1 MNRILWFLLGGLLL
15 SLVSCSESLG
25 LDASEAD
32 GKVRLSFSLGGAL
45 EPAVKS
51 RAMGEMTEDK
61 RKNLDVWLLVF
72 DKEGFL
78 VETAQAKEQ
87 ENSGDETTFSVDL
100 SISTQKRIIHFV
112 AVDTDGTQL
121 TRTEWDQKMR
131 DLPYGHE
138 TNVVRDLTVPYP
150 VDAYWQRE
158 ETPTINAD
166 TKFKR
171 VPLVRNFA
179 KVEIKSVVDRAKYD
193 FVFEGFCVCNVEAE
207 GSVAPYNTDT
217 GEFVDYLQTAS
228 ETSKTY
234 VQLNSEGYYGAIP
247 NEGAQNVQIPD
258 DTGGD
263 CGLTF
268 DLEPKYLYETH
279 NSSGDFKGSVYV
291 LVKGRFEG
299 HASSYY
305 KVDLVKRGDEGMIY
319 YDVLRN
325 IFYTGE
331 IQGVTANGYSSAKAA
346 SEAAASNNIS
356 ASTSTGDVPNISD
369 SEQRLFVSTTFLP
382 ITANQPV
389 TMRFRY
395 IPDLNEETTMNNG
408 RVSYS
413 YSGDGFLDEQ
423 SFTVATSDDADG
435 WREITLTPRNELP
448 VGGAVQTGMLHFYVK
463 QEDNMSEILT
473 RDVTIIYRAPYL
485 LAVDCPDEV
494 DKASQTSVT
503 VTLQIDKNFNE
514 KMFPLT
520 FQVEATPKTLYPDV
534 SKNKLPV
541 QLGKSLA
548 DDATNSFYYEKTI
561 TWDEYGAL
569 IAPAGKNYK
578 ELPCYFLTNCESNAA
593 TVYAANVYC
602 NKASDQ
608 FINYEPVLV
617 SVDFDDIVK
626 AVGQTGTLTIQV
638 SRTGQPLTV
647 TFTENGV
654 VTTQKI
660 TPSSTTVTIPY
671 TAKTADSPVTAEVK
685 VDGRE
690 ESLSATAGRIAS
702 YVIQGKMLK
711 FTYQSFFGTSNVS
724 NGTITFKANG
734 VEIGSG
740 TTNNQGVITSAL
752 TLTGAGLTTETIVT
766 MSYSTWFTSYTRTVT
781 LGELLSL
788 TSQKT
793 YNLN

>member
-179 KVEIKSVVDRAKYD
+179 KVEIKSVVDPAKYN

-207 GSVAPYNTDT
+207 GSVAPYNTET
-217 GEFVDYLQTAS
+217 GEFVDYLQTGT

-395 IPDLNEETTMNNG
+395 IPDLEYAATVTNG

-413 YSGDGFLDEQ
+413 YTGDDFLDEQ

-448 VGGAVQTGMLHFYVK
+448 VGGAVQTGMLHFYVE

-494 DKASQTSVT
+494 AKASQTSVT

-548 DDATNSFYYEKTI
+548 DGTTNSFYYEKTI

-569 IAPAGKNYK
+569 NAPAGKNYK

-593 TVYAANVYC
+593 TVYATNVYC
-602 NKASDQ
+602 NMASDQ
-608 FINYEPVLV
+608 FINSVLV

-626 AVGQTGTLTIQV
+626 AVGQTGTLTIQM

-647 TFTENGV
+647 TFTENGE
-654 VTTQKI
+654 VTTQNI

-671 TAKTADSPVTAEVK
+671 TTKTADSPVTAEVK

-690 ESLSATAGRIAS
+690 ESMSATADRI
-702 YVIQGKMLK
+702 YLIPGNMLK
-711 FTYQSFFGTSNVS
+711 FTYRGLFGTNNVS
-724 NGTITFKANG
+724 NETITFKANG

-740 TTNNQGVITSAL
+740 TTNNQGVITSNL
-752 TLTGAGLTTETIVT
+752 TLTGAGLSTETVVT
-766 MSYSTWFTSYTRTVT
+766 MSYSYYTKTVT

-788 TSQKT
+788 TSLTT
-793 YNLN
+793 YNLTLW

>member
-1 MNRILWFLLGGLLL
+1 MKHRLFYLFILLVLLL
-15 SLVSCSESLG
+15 SASSCSESLG

-78 VETAQAKEQ
+78 VETAQAYQQ
-87 ENSGDETTFSVDL
+87 ENSDDETTFSVDL
-100 SISTQKRIIHFV
+100 SISTQRRIIHFV

-121 TRTEWDQKMR
+121 TRAEWDQKMR

-179 KVEIKSVVDRAKYD
+179 KVEIKSFVDPAD

-207 GSVAPYNTDT
+207 GSVAPYNTET
-217 GEFVDYLQTAS
+217 GEFVDYLQTGI

-268 DLEPKYLYETH
+268 DLKPKYLYETH

-291 LVKGRFEG
+291 LVKGRFED

-395 IPDLNEETTMNNG
+395 IPDLNEETTMNND
-408 RVSYS
+408 RVRYS
-413 YSGDGFLDEQ
+413 YSGDDFLDEQ

-435 WREITLTPRNELP
+435 WREITLTPRNDLP
-448 VGGAVQTGMLHFYVK
+448 AGGAVQTGVLHFYVE
-463 QEDNMSEILT
+463 QDDNMSEILT

-520 FQVEATPKTLYPDV
+520 FQIEANPKTLYPDV

-548 DDATNSFYYEKTI
+548 DGTTNSFYYEKTI

-569 IAPAGKNYK
+569 NAPAGKNYK

-593 TVYAANVYC
+593 TVYATNVYC
-602 NKASDQ
+602 NMASDQ
-608 FINYEPVLV
+608 FINSVLV

-647 TFTENGV
+647 TFTENGE
-654 VTTQKI
+654 VTTVNI

-671 TAKTADSPVTAEVK
+671 TTKTADSPVTAEVK

-690 ESLSATAGRIAS
+690 ESMSATADRI
-702 YVIQGKMLK
+702 YLIPGNMLK
-711 FTYQSFFGTSNVS
+711 FTYRGLFGTNDVS

-740 TTNNQGVITSAL
+740 RTSNQGVITSAL

-766 MSYSTWFTSYTRTVT
+766 MSYSGWLGTYTTTAT
-781 LGELLSL
+781 LGELLNL

-793 YNLN
+793 YNLSY

>member
-1 MNRILWFLLGGLLL
+1 MMKHRLFYLFILLVMLLTAT
-15 SLVSCSESLG
+15 SCSESLG

-32 GKVRLSFSLGGAL
+32 GKVRLLFSLGGAL

-51 RAMGEMTEDK
+51 RALGEMTEDK

-112 AVDTDGTQL
+112 AVDTDDTQL

-217 GEFVDYLQTAS
+217 GEFVDYLQTGT
-228 ETSKTY
+228 ETSKAY
-234 VQLNSEGYYGAIP
+234 DQLNSEGYYGAIP

-291 LVKGRFEG
+291 LVKGRFED

-435 WREITLTPRNELP
+435 WREITLTPRNDLP
-448 VGGAVQTGMLHFYVK
+448 AGGAVQTGVLHFYVE

-520 FQVEATPKTLYPDV
+520 FQMEANPKTLYPDV

-548 DDATNSFYYEKTI
+548 DGTTNSFYYEKTI

-569 IAPAGKNYK
+569 NAPAGKNYK

-608 FINYEPVLV
+608 FINYEPTLKSISLTGAEYYGVGKTVTLNIDISDTTVPLTIKVNEGGVEKTIPWV
-617 SVDFDDIVK
+617 S
-626 AVGQTGTLTIQV
+626 GQT
-638 SRTGQPLTV
+638 SYPY
-647 TFTENGV
+647 
-654 VTTQKI
+654 TTQTFGDEI
-660 TPSSTTVTIPY
+660 T
-671 TAKTADSPVTAEVK
+671 ATAE
-685 VDGRE
+685 
-690 ESLSATAGRIAS
+690 AT
-702 YVIQGKMLK
+702 IQGKVEQVSARAERNTIVIPANRLK
-711 FTYQSFFGTSNVS
+711 FTYGSGNSIIRRR
-724 NGTITFKANG
+724 TITFEANG

-740 TTNNQGVITSAL
+740 TTNNQGVIISAL
-752 TLTGAGLTTETIVT
+752 TLKGVGLTTETVVT
-766 MSYSTWFTSYTRTVT
+766 MSYSYYYTKTVT
-781 LGELLSL
+781 LGKLLSL
-788 TSQKT
+788 TSQTT
-793 YNLN
+793 YNLTLW

>member
-1 MNRILWFLLGGLLL
+1 MNRILWFLLGCLLL

-32 GKVRLSFSLGGAL
+32 GKVRLSFSLGGAS

-179 KVEIKSVVDRAKYD
+179 KVEINSVVDPAKYD

-207 GSVAPYNTDT
+207 GSVAPYNTET
-217 GEFVDYLQTAS
+217 GEFVDYLQTGT

-268 DLEPKYLYETH
+268 DLKPKYLYETH

-382 ITANQPV
+382 ITVNQPV

-413 YSGDGFLDEQ
+413 YSGDGFLDDQ

-435 WREITLTPRNELP
+435 WREITLTPRSGLP
-448 VGGAVQTGMLHFYVK
+448 AGGAVQTGVLHFYVE

-494 DKASQTSVT
+494 AKASQTSVT

-548 DDATNSFYYEKTI
+548 DGTTNSFYYEKTI

-593 TVYAANVYC
+593 TVYATNVYC
-602 NKASDQ
+602 NMASDQ

-647 TFTENGV
+647 TFTENGE
-654 VTTQKI
+654 VTTQNI

-671 TAKTADSPVTAEVK
+671 TTKTADSPVTAEVK

-690 ESLSATAGRIAS
+690 ESMSATAGRIAS
-702 YVIQGKMLK
+702 YVIQGNMLK
-711 FTYQSFFGTSNVS
+711 FTYVFGYVRR
-724 NGTITFKANG
+724 GTITFEANG

-740 TTNNQGVITSAL
+740 TTSNQGVITSNL
-752 TLTGAGLTTETIVT
+752 TLAGVGLTTETVVT
-766 MSYSTWFTSYTRTVT
+766 MSYSYFFTYTTTAT
-781 LGELLSL
+781 LGELLNL

-793 YNLN
+793 YNLSY

>member
-78 VETAQAKEQ
+78 VETAQAYQQ

-413 YSGDGFLDEQ
+413 YSGDDFLDEQ

-448 VGGAVQTGMLHFYVK
+448 VGGAVQTGMLHFYVE

-494 DKASQTSVT
+494 AKASQTSVT

-520 FQVEATPKTLYPDV
+520 FQVEAAPKTLYPDV

-569 IAPAGKNYK
+569 TAPAGKNYK

-608 FINYEPVLV
+608 FINYEPTLKSISLTGAEYYGVGKTVTLNIDISDTTVPLTIKVNEGGVEKTIPWV
-617 SVDFDDIVK
+617 S
-626 AVGQTGTLTIQV
+626 GQT
-638 SRTGQPLTV
+638 SYPY
-647 TFTENGV
+647 
-654 VTTQKI
+654 TTQTFGDEI
-660 TPSSTTVTIPY
+660 T
-671 TAKTADSPVTAEVK
+671 ATAE
-685 VDGRE
+685 
-690 ESLSATAGRIAS
+690 AT
-702 YVIQGKMLK
+702 IQGKVEQVSARAERNTIVIPANRLK
-711 FTYQSFFGTSNVS
+711 FTYGSRNSNIRS
-724 NGTITFKANG
+724 GTITFEANG
-734 VEIGSG
+734 AEIGSG

-752 TLTGAGLTTETIVT
+752 TLTGAGLTTETVVT
-766 MSYSTWFTSYTRTVT
+766 MSYSTWFTSYATTAT
-781 LGELLSL
+781 LGELLNL

-793 YNLN
+793 YNLSY